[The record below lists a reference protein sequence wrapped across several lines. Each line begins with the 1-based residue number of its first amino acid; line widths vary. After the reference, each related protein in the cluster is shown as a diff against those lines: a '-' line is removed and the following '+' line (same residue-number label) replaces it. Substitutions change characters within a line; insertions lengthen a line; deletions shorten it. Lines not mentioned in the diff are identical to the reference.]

1 MPTVI
6 RDQVKYDL
14 FSKCLEG
21 IVRDCRAKGQYPD
34 REVMVS
40 EALMMTATA
49 HERLVHAGV
58 VEYTPEPESE
68 ADALDADLSPDEP
81 NLLSNY
87 Q

>member
-14 FSKCLEG
+14 FSRCLEG

-34 REVMVS
+34 RQVMVS
-40 EALMMTATA
+40 EALLMTGTA
-49 HERLVHAGV
+49 YERLAYAGV
-58 VEYTPEPESE
+58 IEPVPEPDME
-68 ADALDADLSPDEP
+68 AAPLDADLPPEEP
-81 NLLSNY
+81 NLTNY